1 MIAGRSSRSIPVTAP
16 NPCGAGSSSRW
27 RCDGQPCP
35 LRPQSGSWFSMSS
48 GSGQK
53 TPASA
58 LLSRRPPRNR
68 GSFAARPVASYSPRV
83 VAEVKALACELPAK
97 LGLPLSRF
105 SRPELRRHVLEAGI
119 VADISGV
126 TIWRWLHEDR
136 TASLETAELDLRG
149 SHPPRAHSLCRCLRC
164 GTGGVTRTR
173 PAVRRRPVTV
183 AGPRACRRDSLGAR
197 VADLERS
204 RYGTILSRL
213 AAPALRPFSCRI
225 PAFSVRWM
233 LTACKGK
240 KEGSCGPGWTY
251 VTSCPDCE
259 LLRGRLISVR
269 SVVQVYPGPLDL
281 RDSGVGFPIETDPSA
296 VPATIASASRT

>member
-1 MIAGRSSRSIPVTAP
+1 MTVSGTATRCSSDWRRVESGSPWSVGIAAHGTRSVIAGRSSRSIPVTAP

-27 RCDGQPCP
+27 RCAGQPCP

-58 LLSRRPPRNR
+58 LLSRTPPRNR

-97 LGLPLSRF
+97 LGLPLWRF

-136 TASLETAELDLRG
+136 TASLETADLDLRG
-149 SHPPRAHSLCRCLRC
+149 SHPPRAHSLCRWLRC

-213 AAPALRPFSCRI
+213 AAPALHPFSCRI

-240 KEGSCGPGWTY
+240 KEGSCVIKSANPEY
-251 VTSCPDCE
+251 ESYERLVDE
-259 LLRGRLISVR
+259 IRIVGR
-269 SVVQVYPGPLDL
+269 
-281 RDSGVGFPIETDPSA
+281 A
-296 VPATIASASRT
+296 VWV